1 MQQLHLVS
9 VLLFLIAAARGDAS
23 SSSASSRSSGR
34 RRRVG
39 AMTMLAFDEPSAS
52 EATLARHWYFTRKI
66 NQPVPI
72 NEVR

>member
-1 MQQLHLVS
+1 
-9 VLLFLIAAARGDAS
+9 
-23 SSSASSRSSGR
+23 
-34 RRRVG
+34 
-39 AMTMLAFDEPSAS
+39 MTMLAFDEPSAS